1 MMNGAHVIIYSK
13 DLEADKAFFRD
24 VLKFPHVDVGNGRL
38 FFRLPPSDLALHESD
53 KNDVH
58 QIWLMTDDVEAE
70 IARLS
75 AAGVASD
82 ATVDRGW
89 GIVTQITLPG
99 GGKLGLYQARHARP

>member
-1 MMNGAHVIIYSK
+1 MMNGVHVIIYSK

-75 AAGVASD
+75 AAGVACD